1 MKTYKIAGAE
11 AIRIAERDGL
21 TLRKYADPVDG
32 GRVVS
37 LDEAREIAREDA
49 GLIYVLVHVRDWTD
63 SADGYIH

>member
-21 TLRKYADPVDG
+21 TLHKYADPVDG

-37 LDEAREIAREDA
+37 LDEARDIAREDP
-49 GLIYVLVHVRDWTD
+49 GLVYVLVTE
-63 SADGYIH
+63 